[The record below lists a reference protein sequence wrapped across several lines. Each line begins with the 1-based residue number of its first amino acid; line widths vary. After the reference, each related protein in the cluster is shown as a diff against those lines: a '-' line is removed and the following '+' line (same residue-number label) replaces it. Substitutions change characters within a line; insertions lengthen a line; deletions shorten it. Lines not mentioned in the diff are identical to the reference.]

1 MKDTIKK
8 EFLVDLLYMMYVTE
22 NGKEFDYDK
31 VDDFYGYL
39 DYDLDQ
45 DQMLEQMD
53 INSTSDL
60 QELLENYTSF

>member
-1 MKDTIKK
+1 MKNTIKK

-22 NGKEFDYDK
+22 NGEDFDYDK

-39 DYDLDQ
+39 GYDLEQ
-45 DQMLEQMD
+45 YQMLEQMD
-53 INSTSDL
+53 INSTSEL

>member
-39 DYDLDQ
+39 GYDLDQ